1 VSSGSGAVGAAFI
14 GLFIVAF
21 FALWVGAFVFWILKL
36 IEVVKLPDLQYRA
49 AGTDKTTW
57 ILIVVLAQVIGALI
71 WQFSKRNDVLRAAGA
86 IPMPPPGWYPDATGG
101 IRWWDGLRWTDQRHV
116 PPP

>member
-1 VSSGSGAVGAAFI
+1 VSSGSGAVGFASLAF
-14 GLFIVAF
+14 LFVAF
-21 FALWVGAFVFWILKL
+21 MAVWVGALVFWIIKL
-36 IEVVKLPDLQYRA
+36 VEVVKLPDQQFRA

-57 ILIVVLAQVIGALI
+57 VLVVVLAQAIGALI
-71 WQFSKRNDVLRAAGA
+71 WHLSKRNDVLRAAGA

-116 PPP
+116 PPS